1 MTETKP
7 KVIRMEMVIYQELK
21 DDVKP
26 DDMEDALV
34 DVAMDAGL
42 NVIAYKRK
50 LYDENFDEIKEE
62 EANED
67 QDGRGTAE

>member
-26 DDMEDALV
+26 DDMEDVLV

-42 NVIAYKRK
+42 NVVAYKRK
-50 LYDENFDEIKEE
+50 LYDENFDEIKEDE
-62 EANED
+62 TNED